1 MAVKEG
7 KYMIIHGGK
16 TSLDGLKEIF
26 LQDLWAFDMLQLTW
40 TEIKIKNMQ
49 LQRAFHDGCIY
60 KKKLLFFGGKYSNK
74 FCHRDP
80 NSFYEIELF
89 NDQTFDTKVDKE

>member
-26 LQDLWAFDMLQLTW
+26 LQDLWAFDML
-40 TEIKIKNMQ
+40 
-49 LQRAFHDGCIY
+49 
-60 KKKLLFFGGKYSNK
+60 
-74 FCHRDP
+74 
-80 NSFYEIELF
+80 
-89 NDQTFDTKVDKE
+89 